1 MGKVRVVIMLM
12 VVLFASCNREAPVI
26 PPLGPDLTAPTLDF
40 PFASFAS
47 AVRFTP
53 FGDSLPNLTLSKGYQ
68 VQLSDTNELLLAA
81 CSGIVTSI
89 TPDTSGGKFIAV
101 KFRTNS
107 IYSFLYGGVTNV
119 RVQVSDSL
127 NGGSILGKINGNGTV
142 YFEIIKDSNALC
154 PQSYGSPGFNT
165 AIAGA
170 IARNNS
176 LYPQD
181 SVSNP
186 CYLQSLPE

>member
-1 MGKVRVVIMLM
+1 MRKVRAAIMVF

-26 PPLGPDLTAPTLDF
+26 PPLGPDQTAPTLDF

-47 AVRFTP
+47 AVRFIP
-53 FGDSLPNLTLSKGYQ
+53 FGDTLPGLSRNKGYV

-89 TPDTSGGKFIAV
+89 VPDTAGGNFIAV
-101 KFRTNS
+101 KFRANS

-127 NGGSILGKINGNGTV
+127 NGGSILGKINGTGVV
-142 YFEIIKDSNALC
+142 YFELIKNSQALC
-154 PQSYGSPGFNT
+154 PQAYGSPGFNT

-170 IARNNS
+170 ISRNNAI
-176 LYPQD
+176 YPLD

-186 CYLQSLPE
+186 CYMQSLPE